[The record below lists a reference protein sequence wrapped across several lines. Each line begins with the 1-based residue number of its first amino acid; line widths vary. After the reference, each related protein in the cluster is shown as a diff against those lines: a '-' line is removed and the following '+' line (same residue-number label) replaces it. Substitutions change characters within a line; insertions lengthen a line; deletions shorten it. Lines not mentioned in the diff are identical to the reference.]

1 MISTTVYRLFIGV
14 LGVMLLTACSDFH
27 KVYRNENVA
36 DKYQLAEELYA
47 EGKYKKALKLM
58 EQIVPV
64 YRGKPQAE
72 KLMYI
77 YANTFYN
84 LEDYYLSGYQFER
97 FVTSYPNSDSV
108 EIAAY
113 KSARSYYELSP
124 RYSLDQE
131 DTYTALEKLQDYV
144 NQYPNSQYRLEANG
158 LVSELRTKLELKDIE
173 VANQMLKL
181 GDFLGSYK
189 PAIESFDNFIGD
201 HPGSIYRERAFY
213 GRFEAAYLRAI
224 NSLPSLRKE
233 RLEEAKE
240 YYDTYLKYYETSES
254 RPHADELL
262 ADIDQR
268 LLELGSE
275 VETE

>member
-1 MISTTVYRLFIGV
+1 
-14 LGVMLLTACSDFH
+14 
-27 KVYRNENVA
+27 
-36 DKYQLAEELYA
+36 
-47 EGKYKKALKLM
+47 
-58 EQIVPV
+58 
-64 YRGKPQAE
+64 
-72 KLMYI
+72 
-77 YANTFYN
+77 
-84 LEDYYLSGYQFER
+84 
-97 FVTSYPNSDSV
+97 
-108 EIAAY
+108 
-113 KSARSYYELSP
+113 
-124 RYSLDQE
+124 
-131 DTYTALEKLQDYV
+131 
-144 NQYPNSQYRLEANG
+144 
-158 LVSELRTKLELKDIE
+158 
-173 VANQMLKL
+173 MLKL

-254 RPHADELL
+254 RPQADELL

>member
-1 MISTTVYRLFIGV
+1 
-14 LGVMLLTACSDFH
+14 MLLTACSDFH

-254 RPHADELL
+254 RPQADELL